1 MMKEIFI
8 DSKRGSKIPVS
19 LYEGDGS
26 KGILLMAHSFRSE
39 KEEDGRYVWL
49 GEKLSQAGFIC
60 MAPDF
65 PGNGK
70 SEEPFQNY
78 SLTSC
83 LEDLECCYAYL
94 KKEYVFYPDK
104 AALLGYSMGGRIIS
118 LFLARHKEFSRLVF
132 WASVLREFKED
143 DRFLEQDLG
152 KLKKQTLEK
161 GYCDFYDIFAEETVR
176 MSKQFIDDL
185 LCENALAPLK
195 EFEGEALILQ
205 GGKDTTIEVENGQWI
220 YDALRKAKKRSLIL
234 MPDADH
240 GFGLWD
246 GRAKDNEELL
256 KKTLAFLCPD
266 PVPSDP
272 DGIIETELC

>member
-26 KGILLMAHSFRSE
+26 EGILLMAHSFRSQ

-49 GEKLSQAGFIC
+49 GERLAEAGFIC

-65 PGNGK
+65 AGNGK

-78 SLTSC
+78 SLKSC
-83 LEDLECCYAYL
+83 LEDLECCYDYL
-94 KKEYVFYPDK
+94 KREYVFDPQK

-118 LFLARHKEFSRLVF
+118 LFLARHKEFHKLVF
-132 WASVLREFKED
+132 WASVLRKFKED
-143 DRFLEQDLG
+143 DRFLEQDLR
-152 KLKKQTLEK
+152 KLKSQTLEK
-161 GYCDFYDIFAEETVR
+161 GYCDFYDIFAEETIK

-185 LCENALAPLK
+185 LKEDALKPLRS
-195 EFEGEALILQ
+195 FQGEALILQ
-205 GGKDTTIEVENGQWI
+205 GNKDTTIEVENGRWI
-220 YDALRKAKKRSLIL
+220 YDVLQKAKKRSLVLI
-234 MPDADH
+234 DGADH

-246 GRAKDNEELL
+246 GRTADNEELL
-256 KKTLAFLCPD
+256 QRTLDFLCPGSGSYD
-266 PVPSDP
+266 PAWDH
-272 DGIIETELC
+272 

>member
-49 GEKLSQAGFIC
+49 GEKLSQVGFIC

-94 KKEYVFYPDK
+94 KKEYVFDPEK

-118 LFLARHKEFSRLVF
+118 LV
-132 WASVLREFKED
+132 
-143 DRFLEQDLG
+143 
-152 KLKKQTLEK
+152 
-161 GYCDFYDIFAEETVR
+161 GYSAMAGTAGGGG
-176 MSKQFIDDL
+176 MG
-185 LCENALAPLK
+185 ALAIRYGYPQYK
-195 EFEGEALILQ
+195 TDIL
-205 GGKDTTIEVENGQWI
+205 VVW
-220 YDALRKAKKRSLIL
+220 A
-234 MPDADH
+234 AD
-240 GFGLWD
+240 
-246 GRAKDNEELL
+246 
-256 KKTLAFLCPD
+256 
-266 PVPSDP
+266 
-272 DGIIETELC
+272 